1 MPAPRMYIGTA
12 EIASLLSVSG
22 REAQR
27 IMKVFELRGQTA
39 MTGRLRRVSLKT
51 FARYL
56 SDQDGSDPGE
66 TYDELKAAIKSA

>member
-1 MPAPRMYIGTA
+1 MPAPRVYIGTA
-12 EIASLLSVSG
+12 EIAALLSVSD

-51 FARYL
+51 FARFI
-56 SDQDGSDPGE
+56 SDQDGSDPAE
-66 TYDELKAAIKSA
+66 TYDDMKAALKTA